1 MAPLSGIVRYTDRF
15 LRIRDVGDWDNA
27 LNGLQI
33 ENSGRV
39 TRIGAAV
46 DVSTRVLTEAGKR
59 NVDFLIVHHGLFWP
73 GLQPVTRS
81 LHRHL
86 QLAFETDMAL
96 YSAHLPLDIHPK
108 VGNNAQLVAA
118 LFGVRRSREGRTAF
132 KSSPPR
138 IRPVAD
144 ADMSAHSKSA
154 ELFLEEK
161 GQPVG
166 LKIRASVLRSE
177 LVRKL
182 QKALNAPVKVFGFGP
197 KQTRN
202 IGIVTGAAGSEI
214 YRVAEENIDTFITG
228 EAPHWAAVA
237 AEALGMNLLL
247 GGHYATEVF
256 GVKALAA
263 HLSKRFRLPW
273 EFIDCPTGL

>member
-1 MAPLSGIVRYTDRF
+1 MALLSDIVSYLEGF
-15 LRIRDVGDWDNA
+15 LRIGEVGDWDNA

-46 DVSTRVLTEAGKR
+46 DISTRVFTEAAR
-59 NVDFLIVHHGLFWP
+59 QNVDLLIVHHGLFWP
-73 GLQPVTRS
+73 GLQPIRGA
-81 LHRHL
+81 LCR
-86 QLAFETDMAL
+86 QLRLGFESNIAL
-96 YSAHLPLDIHPK
+96 YSAHLPLDIHPR
-108 VGNNAQLVAA
+108 VGNNAQLAAA
-118 LFGVRRSREGRTAF
+118 LGL
-132 KSSPPR
+132 KSTQP
-138 IRPVAD
+138 
-144 ADMSAHSKSA
+144 
-154 ELFLEEK
+154 FLEEK

-166 LKIRASVLRSE
+166 VKVRTSLARSE

-182 QKALNAPVKVFGFGP
+182 QKTLNGPVKSFLFGP
-197 KQTRN
+197 KQTRT

-214 YRVAEENIDTFITG
+214 YRVAEENIDTFVTG

-237 AEALGMNLLL
+237 AEELCVNLLL

-263 HLSKRFRLPW
+263 HLSKRFRVPW